1 MNIYVGEGF
10 AVFIFILLD
19 VLSGLLKAFMLG
31 MLSSS
36 KMREGLMHKFSYI
49 IILVLSYMIEL
60 GQPYTGV
67 KIDFP
72 LITTVVAFII
82 VSEIMS
88 IFENCCEMNPELK
101 SSRIARFFN
110 LTNKENNDIID
121 DVA

>member
-1 MNIYVGEGF
+1 MNIYVGEGL

-19 VLSGLLKAFMLG
+19 VVSGLLKAFMLSN
-31 MLSSS
+31 LSSS
-36 KMREGLMHKFSYI
+36 KMRVGLMHKFAYI

-88 IFENCCEMNPELK
+88 IFENCCEMNPELRE
-101 SSRIARFFN
+101 SHIAQFFD
-110 LTNKENNDIID
+110 LTDRENNDN
-121 DVA
+121 VKP